1 MFATRTAV
9 CSALLAIFMVG
20 VAGCGTTGT
29 GSSID
34 REVGYV
40 IGQQHRFPR
49 ARDAI
54 QSAKLSGVEQAM
66 ITRGPVLERGMA
78 LLQANMPHDVRR
90 TDVPRWL
97 SARALFGQ
105 WLTRYAQAFE
115 QGRPAD
121 GFAMLQELEDAL
133 AGWSDATNGI
143 APETA
148 V

>member
-1 MFATRTAV
+1 MRTSL
-9 CSALLAIFMVG
+9 CIALLAALAMST
-20 VAGCGTTGT
+20 ASC
-29 GSSID
+29 SSTSAVPAVD
-34 REVGYV
+34 REVTSV
-40 IGQQHRFPR
+40 LSTRHRFPR
-49 ARDAI
+49 ARAAILDAKR
-54 QSAKLSGVEQAM
+54 AGLSQATA
-66 ITRGPVLERGMA
+66 TRGPVIERGMA
-78 LLQANMPHDVRR
+78 LLKANMPHDVRR